1 MLLTCAPQTYM
12 HYPDAKY
19 PENRYTG
26 GVTMV
31 IKILGTGCP
40 KCRKLEENTV
50 AALKQTGI
58 EAEIRKVT
66 DVDEIMKYGVM
77 MTPALV
83 VNEDVKSF
91 GKVLSVEK
99 IREHIGA

>member
-1 MLLTCAPQTYM
+1 MDIKNIIRTRSVRITG
-12 HYPDAKY
+12 
-19 PENRYTG
+19 YTG

-40 KCRKLEENTV
+40 KCRKLEENTI
-50 AALKQTGI
+50 AALKQAGV

-66 DVDEIMKYGVM
+66 DVNEIMKHGVM

-83 VNEDVKSF
+83 VNEELKSF

-99 IREHIGA
+99 IKDYIRV